1 MSQSVVQPAA
11 GSKAEVTRAAIVDT
25 AERLFRTL
33 GYQKTAVADI
43 ARELRMSP
51 ANVYRF
57 FASKAAINEAICT
70 RILTGLEHLAWSI
83 ARGPGAPQERLRTLF
98 RALQEQT
105 ITLFFQEKKMH
116 DMVGAAMQEHWPVID
131 AHIDAIET
139 AIRHILMDGQ
149 SDGSFARLDANQT
162 AKIVHTAIVAF
173 IHPQVV
179 EQCADDEDQ
188 AGLADAMAGF
198 VLRALRPHPDD

>member
-1 MSQSVVQPAA
+1 MSQTLAPPAA
-11 GSKAEVTRAAIVDT
+11 GSKAEATRAAIIDT

-70 RILTGLEHLAWSI
+70 RILAGLEDLAWDI
-83 ARGPGAPQERLRTLF
+83 ARGPGSAPERLRALF

-105 ITLFFQEKKMH
+105 IALFFHEKKMH

-131 AHIDAIET
+131 AHVESIET

-149 SDGSFARLDANQT
+149 AKGSFATLDANVT
-162 AKIVHTAIVAF
+162 AKIVHTSIVAF

-179 EQCADDEDQ
+179 EQCADDDDQ

>member
-1 MSQSVVQPAA
+1 MSQSVIHPAA
-11 GSKAEVTRAAIVDT
+11 ASKAEATRAAIIDT
-25 AERLFRTL
+25 AEGLFRTL

-57 FASKAAINEAICT
+57 FPSKAAINEAICT
-70 RILTGLEHLAWSI
+70 RILAGLEQLAWGI
-83 ARGPGAPQERLRTLF
+83 ARGPGTPQDRLRALF

-105 ITLFFQEKKMH
+105 ISLFFHEKKMH
-116 DMVGAAMQEHWPVID
+116 DMVGAAMQEHWPVIE
-131 AHIDAIET
+131 AHVDAIET

-149 SDGSFARLDANQT
+149 ADGSFARLDANLT

-188 AGLADAMAGF
+188 AGLVDAMAGF

>member
-1 MSQSVVQPAA
+1 MSQSVVHPAA
-11 GSKAEVTRAAIVDT
+11 ASKAEATRAAIVDT

-57 FASKAAINEAICT
+57 FPSKAAINEAICT
-70 RILTGLEHLAWSI
+70 RILAGLEHLAWSI
-83 ARGPGAPQERLRTLF
+83 ARGPGTPRDRLRALF

-116 DMVGAAMQEHWPVID
+116 DMVGAAMQEHWPVIE
-131 AHIDAIET
+131 AHVDAIET

-149 SDGSFARLDANQT
+149 AEGSFARIDANQT

-179 EQCADDEDQ
+179 EQCADDDDQ
-188 AGLADAMAGF
+188 AALADAMASF

>member
-1 MSQSVVQPAA
+1 MREQVRTKPDD
-11 GSKAEVTRAAIVDT
+11 TRARIVET
-25 AERLFRTL
+25 AEALFRRL
-33 GYQKTAVADI
+33 GFAKTAVADI
-43 ARELRMSP
+43 AAELGMSP

-70 RILTGLEHLAWSI
+70 RILAGLEDLAWDI
-83 ARGPGAPQERLRTLF
+83 ARGPGSAPERLRALF

-105 ITLFFQEKKMH
+105 IALFFHEKKMH

-131 AHIDAIET
+131 AHVESIET

-149 SDGSFARLDANQT
+149 AKGSFATLDANVT
-162 AKIVHTAIVAF
+162 AKIVHTSIVAF

-179 EQCADDEDQ
+179 EQCADDDDQ